1 MKASR
6 FSFYLFMLLLSG
18 MTILSCSKDDP
29 VEPDGGT
36 EEPGIEEPEEPA
48 GDEEMVLGEQTILI
62 TPELISH
69 VSTPVTGMQIVLDNS
84 IDEAELPKEGEI
96 LLNIERSDLFP
107 HGFLG
112 KVSQVNKTADGY
124 VIDTEKAYLDEA
136 FDKLYVEGEMEVV
149 LPDESQARALGLN
162 IGNYSDGDYKGIT
175 FGATFDDLRNCSKE
189 SYIGMTL
196 NVGFVFEYIVDIN
209 NKIKKPYA
217 SFTLKSKLSFTPQ
230 WHIEYERGL
239 NSDLYRTE
247 LTHLDLLPK
256 LGAAGIAE
264 CIFNP
269 ELVLYFVAE
278 AQGKVN
284 IDTNLQ
290 FVDESVMG
298 LEYKDGSWDFGSRSI
313 GQGGSLAESAKFSLE
328 GSAFSGLECALE
340 AKVFSEEIT
349 SLSIP
354 FKVGGKVSAEISSE
368 IVTSADYETLSDLQ
382 VTFGVPNLSAG
393 AKVSGHLFKGL
404 EGDLSLS
411 FFDKNLL
418 EKKVY
423 LFPKFEDMNA
433 KRIEDDKTKAD
444 VSSNV
449 TQDLLFPVEIDYNL
463 YDEEEN
469 EIQAERN
476 WLSYREEEDMHNPLT
491 KTFTDLSV
499 SKKYFVRPVVKVPL
513 FGEIPA
519 KPIVEIE
526 PEEIGVTTESYMSQ
540 GSSLVFVGYFDP
552 ALQADCN
559 ITEYGICYDTNGN
572 PTLYGTH
579 SVADGNNEGMFQTAI
594 IAEDD
599 ITYYYRAYLIA
610 DGQIYYG
617 EVKEAKKEKNDS
629 IIGYWKLKSTHS
641 ETIGADHPHDDPG
654 WTWGDLLIMADGTFL
669 TGDPTLYGNWGYSSG
684 SLLLEY
690 EDEGEM
696 LNFYFRINQLDEQIL
711 DVVMTVYN
719 DSEVYKMY
727 VTFDRLY

>member
-1 MKASR
+1 M
-6 FSFYLFMLLLSG
+6 
-18 MTILSCSKDDP
+18 
-29 VEPDGGT
+29 
-36 EEPGIEEPEEPA
+36 
-48 GDEEMVLGEQTILI
+48 
-62 TPELISH
+62 
-69 VSTPVTGMQIVLDNS
+69 
-84 IDEAELPKEGEI
+84 
-96 LLNIERSDLFP
+96 
-107 HGFLG
+107 
-112 KVSQVNKTADGY
+112 
-124 VIDTEKAYLDEA
+124 
-136 FDKLYVEGEMEVV
+136 
-149 LPDESQARALGLN
+149 
-162 IGNYSDGDYKGIT
+162 
-175 FGATFDDLRNCSKE
+175 
-189 SYIGMTL
+189 
-196 NVGFVFEYIVDIN
+196 
-209 NKIKKPYA
+209 
-217 SFTLKSKLSFTPQ
+217 
-230 WHIEYERGL
+230 
-239 NSDLYRTE
+239 
-247 LTHLDLLPK
+247 PK

-526 PEEIGVTTESYMSQ
+526 PEEIGVTTESYLSQ
-540 GSSLVFVGYFDP
+540 DESLILMGYFDP

-559 ITEYGICYDTNGN
+559 ITEYGICYDTSGN

-579 SVADGNNEGMFQTAI
+579 NAASGNDEGLFQTTI

-599 ITYYYRAYLIA
+599 VTYYYRAYLIA

-727 VTFDRLY
+727 VTFERLY